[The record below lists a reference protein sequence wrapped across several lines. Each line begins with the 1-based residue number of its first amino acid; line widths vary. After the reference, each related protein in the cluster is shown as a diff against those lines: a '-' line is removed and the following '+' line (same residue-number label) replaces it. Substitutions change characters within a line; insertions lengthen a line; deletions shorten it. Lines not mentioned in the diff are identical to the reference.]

1 MSETKLPERL
11 GVADHGRNCGNAIRF
26 ELTTGYGADCLIIA
40 SLEDENEKQA
50 GKMAEELCHR
60 YNTHARLVEALE
72 NVVVSEFGSIKIAES
87 WEKENKSD
95 CYWHKAIAAL
105 RLARERK

>member
-1 MSETKLPERL
+1 MIPKTKLPERL
-11 GVADHGRNCGNAIRF
+11 KIGAPAPRAESGMVINPGAAIAR
-26 ELTTGYGADCLIIA
+26 
-40 SLEDENEKQA
+40 
-50 GKMAEELCHR
+50 ELCHR